1 MSSDAASVSLD
12 SLMILFLLGWGL
24 LFSVAFIQSVY
35 ICIRRFRGDDVARVG
50 EEETPER
57 YLTMSSTRQEE
68 IDNLRET
75 ALKRH
80 LSKFTLV
87 RHVMRF

>member
-1 MSSDAASVSLD
+1 MSSDKASISLD
-12 SLMILFLLGWGL
+12 SLLILFLLGWGL
-24 LFSVAFIQSVY
+24 LFLMTIVQSVNL
-35 ICIRRFRGDDVARVG
+35 CIRRYRGDDGARVG

-75 ALKRH
+75 ALQRH

-87 RHVMRF
+87 RHVMCF